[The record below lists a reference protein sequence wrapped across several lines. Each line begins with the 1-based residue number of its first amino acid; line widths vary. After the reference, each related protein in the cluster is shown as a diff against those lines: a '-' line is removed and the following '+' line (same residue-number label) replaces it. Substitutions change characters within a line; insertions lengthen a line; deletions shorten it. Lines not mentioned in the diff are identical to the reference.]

1 LAPLQLDGIFYSM
14 IDLHDIP
21 VAFCE
26 VDVKLDDN
34 GHEFECMM
42 VSGHVGSSVEGERK
56 DTVRPL
62 PAWFMFIKEE
72 REDPDVVALREFRKT
87 TISRDVDSK
96 MVSLLFQRRPPL
108 AD

>member
-1 LAPLQLDGIFYSM
+1 VGPTAKTENHSRIWDGEILAPLQPDGIFYSM
-14 IDLHDIP
+14 INLHDIP

-34 GHEFECMM
+34 WQEFECMM

-56 DTVRPL
+56 DIMRPL

-72 REDPDVVALREFRKT
+72 REDPDVVALRELRK
-87 TISRDVDSK
+87 K
-96 MVSLLFQRRPPL
+96 YNF
-108 AD
+108 